1 MKHVWGD
8 ADSRWI
14 LATALLVW
22 PSIVALGWPLGYH
35 SGTSYLAFALL
46 SLSLALTAWRI
57 TRSAFQ
63 WSGLADTLIRS
74 AVVALA
80 IIVSS
85 GLVLGAVGAL
95 TLPIFCALSVA
106 MLAASAFLKTPE
118 ARAIRATEATTTLP
132 GMAVVGLVA
141 ALLAFMIGFGATHS
155 PLTLYDSLSYHLFFS
170 ARWLQDHRLSII
182 PTPFSD
188 VAQAYAPANGELF
201 FLWLMLPFHG
211 DLLARMGQLP
221 FAVLGAATLFALARR
236 LGAAR
241 EHAWYPAAFF
251 LLSRPVLEQA
261 IGANVDL
268 ICAAM
273 FLTTLYLGIVAVDRD
288 EPRDWMIWG
297 VSFGLYAGSKYVA
310 LMYVPI
316 LLSIVIA
323 RWLRVRAA
331 WGLPGIAALGAPW
344 YLRNWIVAG
353 SPIYPATLKIAGVT
367 IARGAFDRAAMLN
380 TVFHSTDL
388 SLLPAV
394 VAHGF
399 GPTLFLVLLPVALVG
414 GFAMVRAGWWPGGF
428 VLLATGL
435 MIPLFWFGFPVNIDS
450 RFMLPAVGPALLVF
464 AFAFRRNETWNAVVR
479 GVYALAA
486 AWIVIGAHTELP
498 VSLPW
503 FMSGW
508 LRLEGVLPLPF
519 VLWLGVLALVMA
531 LAWAVASKRSLGPIP
546 AMAALVVA
554 AGASLAL
561 GADRWC
567 PPERCAYLA
576 VTSPYIREN
585 LVDGWQ
591 WVAGNTKNST
601 IAYTGINLP
610 YPLSG
615 DQLTNRVVYV
625 DIAGR
630 PAWRFHDYDRA
641 YREGHFVPAPPL
653 LAQSSGELEPIR
665 SQPGGPRQDALRPRY
680 ERMQGI
686 RDAWEMSLHRLGVAH
701 LFVAMLSAY
710 EINYQWHNA
719 GGFPVEDAWAA
730 ADPRSFRVEYE
741 NPQVRIYAVSHP

>member
-1 MKHVWGD
+1 MKHGAGD

-14 LATALLVW
+14 LATAISIW
-22 PSIVALGWPLGYH
+22 PSIVALGWPLGYR
-35 SGTSYLAFALL
+35 SVTSYLACALL
-46 SLSLALTAWRI
+46 SVSLAFTASRI
-57 TRSAFQ
+57 TRSAFP
-63 WSGLADTLIRS
+63 WSGLADTLIRT
-74 AVVALA
+74 AVVAFA

-85 GLVLGAVGAL
+85 GLVLGAIGAL
-95 TLPIFCALSVA
+95 TLPVFSLLSVA

-118 ARAIRATEATTTLP
+118 GSPSPSRDTMTSAPIMAI
-132 GMAVVGLVA
+132 VGLLA

-221 FAVLGAATLFALARR
+221 FAVLGATTLFALARR

-241 EHAWYPAAFF
+241 EHALYPAAFF

-288 EPRDWMIWG
+288 KPRDWMIWG
-297 VSFGLYAGSKYVA
+297 VSFGLFAGSKYVA
-310 LMYVPI
+310 LMYAPI
-316 LLSIVIA
+316 LLSIVVA
-323 RWLRVRAA
+323 RGLRVRAA
-331 WGLPGIAALGAPW
+331 WALPGLAALGAPW

-353 SPIYPATLKIAGVT
+353 SPIYPATLKIAGLT

-388 SLLPAV
+388 GLLPAV
-394 VAHGF
+394 LAHGF
-399 GPTLFLVLLPVALVG
+399 GPTLFLVFVPVALVG
-414 GFAMVRAGWWPGGF
+414 GDMMAREGWWPGGF
-428 VLLATGL
+428 VLLGTAL
-435 MIPLFWFGFPVNIDS
+435 MIPLFWFGFPVNVDS
-450 RFMLPAVGPALLVF
+450 RFMMPVVGPALLVF
-464 AFAFRRNETWNAVVR
+464 QRNATWNAGVR
-479 GVYALAA
+479 SAYALAA
-486 AWIVIGAHTELP
+486 AWIVIGARTDLP

-508 LRLEGVLPLPF
+508 LGLEGLLPLPI
-519 VLWLGVLALVMA
+519 VLWLGVLAVVMA
-531 LAWAVASKRSLGPIP
+531 LAWAVVSKRSLAAIP

-554 AGASLAL
+554 AGAVLAL

-567 PPERCAYLA
+567 PPEQCAYLA
-576 VTSPYIREN
+576 VTSPYIRAN
-585 LVDGWQ
+585 LIDGWQ
-591 WVAGNTKNST
+591 WVAGNTKHST

-641 YREGHFVPAPPL
+641 YREGHFAPSAPL

-665 SQPGGPRQDALRPRY
+665 SQPDGTKQGALRPRY

-686 RDAWEMSLHRLGVAH
+686 RDAWVSSLHRLGVAH

-730 ADPRSFRVEYE
+730 ADPQSFRVEYE
-741 NPQVRIYAVSHP
+741 NAQVRIYAVSQP

>member
-1 MKHVWGD
+1 MKHVAGD
-8 ADSRWI
+8 EDSRRI
-14 LATALLVW
+14 LSTALLIW
-22 PSIVALGWPLGYH
+22 PSIVVLGWPLGYR
-35 SGTSYLAFALL
+35 SVASYLAFALL
-46 SLSLALTAWRI
+46 SIAVSLTAYRI
-57 TRSAFQ
+57 TRSAFP
-63 WSGLADTLIRS
+63 WSGLADTLIRT
-74 AVVALA
+74 AVVAFA
-80 IIVSS
+80 MIVLS
-85 GLVLGAVGAL
+85 GLVLGVAGLL
-95 TLPIFCALSVA
+95 TLPIVCVLSMA
-106 MLAASAFLKTPE
+106 MLAGSAFLKTP
-118 ARAIRATEATTTLP
+118 AGHPSASRDGLTSASLIP
-132 GMAVVGLVA
+132 IVGLLA

-221 FAVLGAATLFALARR
+221 FAVLGAVTLFALARH

-241 EHAWYPAAFF
+241 EHAVYPAAFF
-251 LLSRPVLEQA
+251 LLSRPVLETA

-273 FLTTLYLGIVAVDRD
+273 FLATLYLGVVAVDRD
-288 EPRDWMIWG
+288 EPRDWLIWG
-297 VSFGLYAGSKYVA
+297 ASFGLYAGSKYVA

-323 RWLRVRAA
+323 RGLRVRAA
-331 WGLPGIAALGAPW
+331 WALPGIAALGAPW
-344 YLRNWIVAG
+344 YLRNWIAAG

-367 IARGAFDRAAMLN
+367 VARGAFDRAAMLN

-388 SLLPAV
+388 GLLPAV
-394 VAHGF
+394 LAHGF
-399 GPTLFLVLLPVALVG
+399 GPTLFLVFLPVALIG
-414 GFAMVRAGWWPGGF
+414 GVVMARKGWWPCGF
-428 VLLATGL
+428 VLLATAV

-450 RFMLPAVGPALLVF
+450 RFMMPVVGPALLVF

-486 AWIVIGAHTELP
+486 AWIVIGARTELP
-498 VSLPW
+498 ASLPW

-508 LRLEGVLPLPF
+508 LRLEGVVPQSF
-519 VLWLGVLALVMA
+519 VLWLGVLAVAMA
-531 LAWAVASKRSLGPIP
+531 FAWVLFPKRSLGAIP

-554 AGASLAL
+554 AGAVLAL

-591 WVAGNTKNST
+591 WVAGNTRRST

-630 PAWRFHDYDRA
+630 PGWRFHDYDRA
-641 YREGHFVPAPPL
+641 YRDGHFAPAPPL
-653 LAQSSGELEPIR
+653 LARGSGELEPIR
-665 SQPGGPRQDALRPRY
+665 NRPDGPGQDALRPRY

-686 RDAWEMSLHRLGVAH
+686 RGAWVSSLRRLGVAH

-730 ADPRSFRVEYE
+730 ADPQSFRVEYE
-741 NPQVRIYAVSHP
+741 NPQVRIYAVSQP